1 MQNIQLY
8 IEGQRVEM
16 FKDES
21 VSITQ
26 SIQNV
31 KDIAKVFTDF
41 TKTFSV
47 PASKNNNKI
56 FKHYYNFDIV
66 SGFDARTKKKSNI
79 ELNSL
84 PFKNG
89 KIRLEGVDLKNNVP
103 HTYRITFFGS
113 TVELKDL
120 IGEDT
125 LSSLSDLSVFNT
137 VYSPAN
143 IKTALQ
149 ANPASLDL
157 IAPLITHT
165 KRLIYNS
172 ASTTAD
178 EGNVAYDASYNRGV
192 EWSDLKYAIRLHK
205 VILAIQS
212 KYLITFSNDFFNTSN
227 APYHNLFLWLHR
239 KKGSVASPSGLNES
253 FVNGWDDASDSATFT
268 SMTSDILSVQTTDL
282 IFELRF
288 TTSSGTPYSV
298 SIQRN
303 GIEIHNSGTQ
313 TGGLLIDNSDFN
325 LSAGSYSVYIS
336 STANIT
342 FSNIKWLVETTSNG
356 STFSF
361 SYETGTYEH
370 LNLFN
375 FNITQQIPDMKV
387 IDFLTSIFKTFNLT
401 AFVDKNT
408 DVIVVKTLDSFYSTG
423 ATFDITK
430 NIDVNSS
437 SVNVA
442 LPFRKINFGY
452 EDTGTLLATVHKQLS
467 GEPWGE
473 KEYTN
478 EERLD
483 GSIYNV
489 NPSFSHL
496 KYERL
501 VNIAGGA
508 DIDIQVG
515 YNVDENEDSYL
526 GKPLLFYPIRRS
538 FLTPLS
544 FITDSTTHES
554 LQTYNIPSNSL
565 SLVAATSKVNI
576 NFSNEINEYALTDSN
591 GFTDTLFE
599 VYYKKYIQSVFNKS
613 NRLTKVTAYLPL
625 SILLNY
631 TLADTFIINGS
642 KYKINSITTNLENGK
657 SELELLNDL

>member
-8 IEGQRVEM
+8 IEGQRLEM

-21 VSITQ
+21 ISITQ

-41 TKTFSV
+41 TKTFAV

-66 SGFDARTKKKSNI
+66 SGFDARTKKKANI

-103 HTYRITFFGS
+103 HTYRVTFFGS

-125 LSSLSDLSVFNT
+125 LSSLSDLSAFNT
-137 VYSPAN
+137 VYSPGN
-143 IKTALQ
+143 IRTALQ
-149 ANPASLDL
+149 ANPTSIDL

-178 EGNVAYDASYNRGV
+178 EGNLAYNESYNRGV
-192 EWSDLKYAIRLHK
+192 EWSDLKYAIRLHR

-212 KYLITFSNDFFNTSN
+212 KYSITFSTDFFNTSN
-227 APYHNLFLWLHR
+227 APYHSLFLWLHR
-239 KKGSVASPSGLNES
+239 KKGSVESPSGLNES
-253 FVNGWDDASDSATFT
+253 FVNGWSNDSDSETFT
-268 SMTSDILSVQTTDL
+268 SMTSDVLSVQTTDL

-288 TTSSGTPYSV
+288 TTLSGTLYSV

-303 GIEIHNSGTQ
+303 GIEVHNSGTK
-313 TGGLLIDNSDFN
+313 TGEFVIDNSDFN
-325 LSAGSYSVYIS
+325 FSAGDYSVYIS
-336 STANIT
+336 STADIN
-342 FSNIKWLVETTSNG
+342 FSNIRWFIKLEEDDG
-356 STFSF
+356 SSF
-361 SYETGTYEH
+361 TKIYDTLSYDY
-370 LNLFN
+370 LNLFK

-408 DVIVVKTLDSFYSTG
+408 DVIVVKTLDNFYSSG

-452 EDTGTLLATVHKQLS
+452 EDTGTLLATVHEQLF
-467 GEPWGE
+467 GQPWGE
-473 KEYTN
+473 IEYTN
-478 EERLD
+478 DERLD

-489 NPSFSHL
+489 KPSFAHL

-501 VNIAGGA
+501 VNLA
-508 DIDIQVG
+508 VG
-515 YNVDENEDSYL
+515 YYVDENQDSYL

-544 FITDSTTHES
+544 FITDSTTHQS
-554 LQTYNIPSNSL
+554 LQTYNVPSNSL
-565 SLVAATSKVNI
+565 SLVAAGSKVNI
-576 NFSNEINEYALTDSN
+576 NFSNEVNEYALTDSN

-657 SELELLNDL
+657 SQLELLNDL

>member
-1 MQNIQLY
+1 MI
-8 IEGQRVEM
+8 
-16 FKDES
+16 
-21 VSITQ
+21 
-26 SIQNV
+26 
-31 KDIAKVFTDF
+31 
-41 TKTFSV
+41 
-47 PASKNNNKI
+47 
-56 FKHYYNFDIV
+56 
-66 SGFDARTKKKSNI
+66 
-79 ELNSL
+79 
-84 PFKNG
+84 
-89 KIRLEGVDLKNNVP
+89 
-103 HTYRITFFGS
+103 
-113 TVELKDL
+113 
-120 IGEDT
+120 
-125 LSSLSDLSVFNT
+125 SDVL
-137 VYSPAN
+137 
-143 IKTALQ
+143 
-149 ANPASLDL
+149 
-157 IAPLITHT
+157 
-165 KRLIYNS
+165 R
-172 ASTTAD
+172 
-178 EGNVAYDASYNRGV
+178 
-192 EWSDLKYAIRLHK
+192 
-205 VILAIQS
+205 
-212 KYLITFSNDFFNTSN
+212 
-227 APYHNLFLWLHR
+227 
-239 KKGSVASPSGLNES
+239 
-253 FVNGWDDASDSATFT
+253 
-268 SMTSDILSVQTTDL
+268 VQTTDL

-288 TTSSGTPYSV
+288 TTLSGTPYSV

-303 GIEIHNSGTQ
+303 GIEVHNSGKK
-313 TGGLLIDNSDFN
+313 TGGFIIDNSDFN
-325 LSAGSYSVYIS
+325 FSAGDYSVYIS

-342 FSNIKWLVETTSNG
+342 FSNIRWFIELEEDDG
-356 STFSF
+356 SSF
-361 SYETGTYEH
+361 TKIYDTLSYEH

-408 DVIVVKTLDSFYSTG
+408 DVIVVKTLDSFYSSG

-452 EDTGTLLATVHKQLS
+452 EDTGTLLATVHKQLF

-483 GSIYNV
+483 GSVYNV

-501 VNIAGGA
+501 VNLAGGA
-508 DIDIQVG
+508 DIDIQFG
-515 YNVDENEDSYL
+515 YYVDENQDSYL

-544 FITDSTTHES
+544 FITDSTTHQS
-554 LQTYNIPSNSL
+554 LETYNVPSNSL
-565 SLVAATSKVNI
+565 SLVPAASKVNI
-576 NFSNEINEYALTDSN
+576 NFSNEVNEYDLTDSN

-613 NRLTKVTAYLPL
+613 NRLTKITAYLPL